1 MHRRNYFK
9 LLKMKP
15 VKLEMLF
22 DDKTDNGFKS
32 VGDNITSTKDKL
44 KLLIEVQK
52 SYIENIKSTLENTK
66 KSFSAST
73 NVEET
78 KKLSVS
84 IVEVEKE
91 LKDAEFALAL
101 LEKGMEESGDE
112 AGTLRTRIMNLK
124 NDMAK
129 MTEGTDEYR
138 EAMQRL
144 GEMQDRY
151 GDITQQGRVLAD
163 DEKNIR
169 ATADAIAGLSGAMS
183 AGVGIASLFGAEQ
196 EKLQQI
202 QTRLQA
208 VMATT
213 IGLQQVAQTL
223 NKDSY
228 FSIVLLQGA
237 KKKWA
242 AAQAVLNTQLG
253 IGVGLSKALM
263 LSGIGVLIA
272 GIAALIAVYGKWKKK
287 QEEINA
293 LKQEYIDLEVDTVKA
308 MAADKVKMEQLHK
321 IASDQTKTLELRNK
335 AIEKLKSIMPDYNGK
350 INKEGEL
357 IDNANTAMKNY
368 LVTLHKVEKAKKT
381 FAKIEEKQG
390 ERDAAAATPPKTANR
405 WQKTWA
411 RIVSSLDES
420 GYLTYEGIVDDIN
433 DNYKKANDKLVS
445 GLDEELKKLWSE
457 IDEIA
462 GDKTV
467 FDALFGDETKNGASS
482 TSIPENRL
490 SEQRLDALRR
500 INEKR
505 IALMA
510 EGEEKRKSQ
519 AKQEYEN
526 TLVEI
531 AREKEAREKHLQE
544 LLKAKIPVSQEEVD
558 AISAQAQQEALLAKQ
573 QYDAKIRQIDTETA
587 NQHKAIQN
595 ELRLNFETRLNQQLA
610 DTDAYYND
618 LLKKAKGNISL
629 IAQIENARIQSRKQ
643 ITHEAQLRE
652 IELENELAL
661 RKQEID
667 ERQVILAADR
677 QEKLLQIELDGQQ
690 KKLAKLEEMQ
700 RDGMEVAED
709 IKLVRSEI
717 DKLSASLK
725 RIPTDRVKEIGGHLK
740 NWLSTLSGIGGEL
753 GESLSALADGVDG
766 VTAAFDKEA
775 TTTDHVG
782 NAISGLVKLYQMA
795 SAQLEENR
803 QKQQEWNDKIEEAVH
818 KARMLRIEELEYQQS
833 NVFGVENPYAK
844 AIAGAN
850 QYRQSMTE
858 LNDSLGKLA
867 GGQIQVGT
875 KKVVSGKNI
884 ATGAAAGATAG
895 AAIGSVIPVIGTA
908 LGGLIGGAL
917 GGLFGATKK
926 KVVPVFESLAQKFG
940 SILKDGTETFELN
953 PAILENYSKLDDATK
968 KLVDNWEQIRE
979 KALEAQEQM
988 RQTFSDLAGDIGGSL
1003 SDALV
1008 NSFKNGDVFGAVDA
1022 FEEKLNSKI
1031 ENIISQLVF
1040 SAHFKKMFDELEERM
1055 SDSFDDGGDGDII
1068 DDILW
1073 FSNQYKDKIAAYGED
1088 MKAWQEEM
1096 KRQGFDLFKPEDTA
1110 RSAVSKGISGLSQD
1124 QGNKLE
1130 GQLTNV
1136 QGKLMNIDKNVVDMA
1151 SFLFRIFEPISRIA
1165 DNTDRLAAIED
1176 SMEEVKEG
1184 IGKMVR
1190 EGINLKR

>member
-1 MHRRNYFK
+1 
-9 LLKMKP
+9 MKP

-22 DDKTDNGFKS
+22 DDKTAPGFQSLDKNVDS
-32 VGDNITSTKDKL
+32 STKNFKIQVENQKAFISDL
-44 KLLIEVQK
+44 KRHI
-52 SYIENIKSTLENTK
+52 SS
-66 KSFSAST
+66 
-73 NVEET
+73 VESEISRVSSDSEK
-78 KKLSVS
+78 KKLIPSLL
-84 IVEVEKE
+84 EAERE
-91 LKDAEFALAL
+91 LKSAESALMD
-101 LEKGMEESGDE
+101 LESQTGKNTQKE
-112 AGTLRTRIMNLK
+112 AQLRTQIMNLK

-263 LSGIGVLIA
+263 VSGVGLLLA
-272 GIAALIAVYGKWKKK
+272 GIAALVVVYDKWKKK
-287 QEEINA
+287 QAEINA

-308 MAADKVKMEQLHK
+308 MAADKVKMEQLLK

-335 AIEKLKSIMPDYNGK
+335 AIERIKSIMPDYNGH

-357 IDNANTAMKNY
+357 IDNATESLKKYIDALY
-368 LVTLHKVEKAKKT
+368 KVEKAKKLI
-381 FAKIEEKQG
+381 AKMEDIDVEIKQAEEAPVKG
-390 ERDAAAATPPKTANR
+390 VSF
-405 WQKTWA
+405 WQKMMA
-411 RIVSSLDES
+411 AFAS
-420 GYLTYEGIVDDIN
+420 GNDQSGALTYQGIIDDIKVQN
-433 DNYKKANDKLVS
+433 ENAKKQIVQDLKDKKDEFNTE
-445 GLDEELKKLWSE
+445 LDK
-457 IDEIA
+457 IA
-462 GDKTV
+462 SDTTV
-467 FDALFGDETKNGASS
+467 FDALFGDGKAGTGSSS

-490 SEQRLDALRR
+490 SEHRLDALRR
-500 INEKR
+500 INEKH

-510 EGEEKRKSQ
+510 EGEEKRKAQ

-526 TLVEI
+526 TLMEI
-531 AREKEAREKHLQE
+531 AKEKEAREKHLQE

-558 AISAQAQQEALLAKQ
+558 AISGQTQQEALLAKQ

-587 NQHKAIQN
+587 NQNKAIQT

-610 DTDAYYND
+610 DSDAYYND
-618 LLKKAKGNISL
+618 LLSKAKGSIAL

-667 ERQVILAADR
+667 DRQVILAADR
-677 QEKLLQIELDGQQ
+677 QEKLLQIELDGQR

-700 RDGMEVAED
+700 RDGMDVAED

-766 VTAAFDKEA
+766 VTAAFDKDA
-775 TTTDHVG
+775 SAFDHAG
-782 NAISGLVKLYQMA
+782 NAIGGLVKLYQMA
-795 SAQLEENR
+795 SSQLEENR

-833 NVFGVENPYAK
+833 NIFGVENPYAK

-858 LNDSLGKLA
+858 LNASLNKLA

-917 GGLFGATKK
+917 GGLFEATKK

-979 KALEAQEQM
+979 KAFEAQEQM

-1022 FEEKLNSKI
+1022 FEEKLNSTI
-1031 ENIISQLVF
+1031 ENIINQLVF
-1040 SAHFKKMFDELEERM
+1040 SAHFQKLFDDLQERM
-1055 SDSFDDGGDGDII
+1055 EDSFGTGGDGDIV
-1068 DDILW
+1068 DDIVW
-1073 FSNQYKDKIAAYGED
+1073 FSKNYKDKIAAYGKNMEEVR
-1088 MKAWQEEM
+1088 EEM
-1096 KRQGFDLFKPEDTA
+1096 KRQGFDLFKPEDTGRTA
-1110 RSAVSKGISGLSQD
+1110 ASKGISGLSQD

-1136 QGKLMNIDKNVVDMA
+1136 QGRLMNIDKNVIDMA
-1151 SFLFRIFEPISRIA
+1151 NFLFRIFDPISRIA
-1165 DNTDRLAAIED
+1165 DNTDRLEAIED
-1176 SMEEVKEG
+1176 SMEEVREG

>member
-9 LLKMKP
+9 SLKMKP

-242 AAQAVLNTQLG
+242 AAQTVLNTQLG

-263 LSGIGVLIA
+263 VSGVGLLLA
-272 GIAALIAVYGKWKKK
+272 GIAALVVVYDKWKKK
-287 QEEINA
+287 QAEINA

-335 AIEKLKSIMPDYNGK
+335 AIERIKTLMPDYNGQ
-350 INKEGEL
+350 INREGVL

-368 LVTLHKVEKAKKT
+368 LVTLYKVEKAKKL
-381 FAKIEEKQG
+381 FASIEEDQG
-390 ERDAAAATPPKTANR
+390 TLDAMQKEGSKPLTFWESMWIGLERTFSRSAGDQTMNDLINR
-405 WQKTWA
+405 NTQRW
-411 RIVSSLDES
+411 
-420 GYLTYEGIVDDIN
+420 VDGM
-433 DNYKKANDKLVS
+433 DKLR
-445 GLDEELKKLWSE
+445 ENIQEKNKELESL
-457 IDEIA
+457 ID
-462 GDKTV
+462 DKTI
-467 FDALFGDETKNGASS
+467 FKSIFGEDTGGGADSS
-482 TSIPENRL
+482 TSTPENRL

-531 AREKEAREKHLQE
+531 ARDKAAREKHLQE
-544 LLKAKIPVSQEEVD
+544 LVKAKIPVSQQEVE

-587 NQHKAIQN
+587 NQNKAIQT

-610 DTDAYYND
+610 DSDAYYND
-618 LLKKAKGNISL
+618 LLSKAKGSIAL

-667 ERQVILAADR
+667 DRQVILAVDR
-677 QEKLLQIELDGQQ
+677 QEKLLQIELEGQQ

-700 RDGMEVAED
+700 RDGMDVEED

-803 QKQQEWNDKIEEAVH
+803 QKQQEWNDKIEEAAH

-833 NVFGVENPYAK
+833 NIFGVENPYAK

-858 LNDSLGKLA
+858 LNDSLNKLA
-867 GGQIQVGT
+867 EGQIQVGT

-1008 NSFKNGDVFGAVDA
+1008 NSFRNNDLYAAVDVFED
-1022 FEEKLNSKI
+1022 KLTSTI
-1031 ENIISQLVF
+1031 ENIIAQLVF
-1040 SAHFKKMFDELEERM
+1040 SAHFQKMFDELQQRM
-1055 SDSFDDGGDGDII
+1055 EDSFDAGGDGDIV
-1068 DDILW
+1068 DDIVW
-1073 FSNQYKDKIAAYGED
+1073 FSKNYKDKIAAYGKSMEEVR
-1088 MKAWQEEM
+1088 EEM
-1096 KRQGFDLFKPEDTA
+1096 KRQGFDLFEPEETGRTA
-1110 RSAVSKGISGLSQD
+1110 ASKGISGLSQD

-1136 QGKLMNIDKNVVDMA
+1136 QARLMNIDKNVIDMA
-1151 SFLFRIFEPISRIA
+1151 NFLFRIFDPINRIA
-1165 DNTDRLAAIED
+1165 DNTDRLEAIED

>member
-9 LLKMKP
+9 SLKMKP

-78 KKLSVS
+78 KKLSAS

-242 AAQAVLNTQLG
+242 AAQTVLNTQLG

-263 LSGIGVLIA
+263 VSGVGLLLA
-272 GIAALIAVYGKWKKK
+272 GIAALIVVYDKWKKK
-287 QEEINA
+287 QAEINA
-293 LKQEYIDLEVDTVKA
+293 LKQEYIDLEVDAVKA

-335 AIEKLKSIMPDYNGK
+335 AIERIKTLMPDYNGQ
-350 INKEGEL
+350 INREGVL

-368 LVTLHKVEKAKKT
+368 LVTLYKVEKAKKLI
-381 FAKIEEKQG
+381 ANIEEDQG
-390 ERDAAAATPPKTANR
+390 TLDAMQKEGSKPLTFWESMWIGLERTFSR
-405 WQKTWA
+405 
-411 RIVSSLDES
+411 S
-420 GYLTYEGIVDDIN
+420 
-433 DNYKKANDKLVS
+433 
-445 GLDEELKKLWSE
+445 
-457 IDEIA
+457 A
-462 GDKTV
+462 GDQTMNDLINRNTQRWVDGMNKLRENIQKKNKELESLIDDKTI
-467 FDALFGDETKNGASS
+467 FKSIFGEDTGGGADSS
-482 TSIPENRL
+482 TSTPENRL

-531 AREKEAREKHLQE
+531 ARDKAAREKHLQE
-544 LLKAKIPVSQEEVD
+544 LVKAEIPVSQQEVD

-858 LNDSLGKLA
+858 LNASLNKLA

-1008 NSFKNGDVFGAVDA
+1008 NSFRNNDLYAAVDVFED
-1022 FEEKLNSKI
+1022 KLTSTI
-1031 ENIISQLVF
+1031 ENIIAQLVF
-1040 SAHFKKMFDELEERM
+1040 SAHFQKMFDELQQRM
-1055 SDSFDDGGDGDII
+1055 EDSFDAGGDGDIV
-1068 DDILW
+1068 DDIVW
-1073 FSNQYKDKIAAYGED
+1073 FSKNYKDKIAAYGKSMEEVR
-1088 MKAWQEEM
+1088 EEM

-1136 QGKLMNIDKNVVDMA
+1136 QARLMNIDKNVIDMA
-1151 SFLFRIFEPISRIA
+1151 NFLFKIFDPINRIA
-1165 DNTDRLAAIED
+1165 DNTDRLEAIED